1 MKKTFNRQR
10 ITVIATMGLGVLA
23 SGIIRP
29 ILPLYLTSIGVS
41 PRVLGLM
48 FSMAMVGMVFGEI
61 SWGWIAD
68 QVGIKLPL
76 SVGTVLGGVA
86 ILFFAFTQ
94 NIPALF
100 IVFLFWGLTRSALF
114 GPGRGYIGAGASSSN
129 KAASMAI
136 IAVVLSASRSFGALP
151 SGYIAD
157 SWGYQSVFYVAC
169 GVSLIGY
176 FILLFGLGKVSSVN
190 SKEKVATSPASS
202 KLSLSFFRPFAPL
215 CVITFLQFLGFGIM
229 GTFLPLFASQVI
241 GGISASEI
249 GVLFASAGLVSMLL
263 GIPMGILADRTG
275 KKMLM
280 LLGLL
285 ITGTA
290 MTGMAFSGNYTWL
303 IIFAIIQSVGVAMFS
318 PASLGWLSDSVPH
331 QQQSTAMGAYG
342 GLCEDTGIIAGA
354 ALGGIIWSVWGPQST
369 FLMGTMASSL
379 GVIIG
384 IFFIKKTVPSQ
395 NIGAK
400 T

>member
-10 ITVIATMGLGVLA
+10 ITVITAMGMGVLA
-23 SGIIRP
+23 SSIIRP

-61 SWGWIAD
+61 SWGWVAD
-68 QVGIKLPL
+68 QIGIKLPL
-76 SVGTVLGGVA
+76 SVGTALGGLA

-136 IAVVLSASRSFGALP
+136 IAVVLSAGRSFGALP

-157 SWGYQSVFYVAC
+157 FWGYQSVFYVAC
-169 GVSLIGY
+169 GVSIIGY
-176 FILLFGLGKVSSVN
+176 FILLFGLGKASSIN
-190 SKEKVATSPASS
+190 SKEKITTPPASR
-202 KLSLSFFRPFAPL
+202 KLPLSFFRPFAPL
-215 CVITFLQFLGFGIM
+215 CVITFLQFLGFGII

-249 GVLFASAGLVSMLL
+249 GVLFASTGLVSMLL
-263 GIPMGILADRTG
+263 GIPMGILADRAG
-275 KKMLM
+275 KKLLM
-280 LLGLL
+280 LLGLF

-331 QQQSTAMGAYG
+331 QQQSTAMGVYG

-354 ALGGIIWSVWGPQST
+354 ALGGIIWSVWGPQVT
-369 FLMGTMASSL
+369 FLTGTVASSL
-379 GVIIG
+379 GIVIG
-384 IFFIKKTVPSQ
+384 LFFVKKTAPSQ